1 MIFIK
6 HIVNVAESLANNTS
20 RHDTIDMLLVTS
32 GVCVC
37 VISSVSPLRFNSQDY
52 QGKADGLAWVNREDG
67 VLWPCVVA
75 SMNCEEQLTVNSAA
89 DAETHVDETE
99 MASDSH
105 VGSDEGQADDEDD
118 GQADGQVAADGAS
131 DEGQADD
138 ADEGQADGQVA
149 ADGGASDEGQADDE
163 DGGQAD
169 GQVVADH
176 GASDEVET
184 LNEVLQSA
192 SDDNVKS
199 PVDVD
204 NTAADVDGNTTM
216 VMNHF
221 TVFALFHLL
230 PLH

>member
-1 MIFIK
+1 
-6 HIVNVAESLANNTS
+6 
-20 RHDTIDMLLVTS
+20 
-32 GVCVC
+32 VC

-52 QGKADGLAWVNREDG
+52 QGKADELAWVNGEDG
-67 VLWPCVVA
+67 VLWSCVVA
-75 SMNCEEQLTVNSAA
+75 SVNCEEQLTVNSAA
-89 DAETHVDETE
+89 DGETHVDETE
-99 MASDSH
+99 MACDSH

-118 GQADGQVAADGAS
+118 GQADGQVAADGGAS
-131 DEGQADD
+131 NEGQADD

-149 ADGGASDEGQADDE
+149 AERGASDEVQADD
-163 DGGQAD
+163 DDD
-169 GQVVADH
+169 GQVAAGG

-204 NTAADVDGNTTM
+204 NTAADVDGNTTV

-221 TVFALFHLL
+221 TIFALFHRL